1 MIVGTAGHIDHGKTT
16 LVRALTGVDTD
27 RLPEEKA
34 RGISIDLGYAYS
46 PLASGEVLGFVD
58 VPGHERFVHTM
69 LAGATGIDVALLIVA
84 ADDGVMP
91 QTREHFNIL
100 RLLGVP
106 KAVVALTK
114 VDMADASRV
123 VAVEREVRTLLSGSA
138 FADAP
143 MLPCSGRTGAGVEAL
158 RQCLDQVAQGH
169 RRRAADAHFRL
180 AVDRSFT
187 LPGIGTVVTGTVH
200 SGEVHVG
207 AGLVIAPSGREVRV
221 RSIHAQDREAQI
233 GMTGQ
238 RCALNLPGV
247 AREDIARGD
256 WIVAPPVALACMRF
270 DARVA
275 LLGDAPRALR
285 SGTTVHVHCGAAH
298 AAARLVF
305 LDDAAA
311 AAPPGDS
318 LAPGAT
324 RLVQL
329 VLQRPVAAWRGDRF
343 IIRDASATRTIGG
356 GTVLD
361 PFAPARYRASAERR
375 SYLGALEAPTPELQL
390 TSLIDQSR
398 LGVDLDR
405 FARGGNVMHLDAL
418 IAPLAA
424 RRVTAGGV
432 DYAIGDS
439 HWNGLQRH
447 ATEAIAAFH
456 LAHPDQAGPD
466 RARLKRIA
474 FPRLD
479 QVLYGALVADLVA
492 TGKLVRSGPWLHLPG
507 HDNAPTAQERA
518 LLEKVLPRLLDV
530 RFDPPWVRDLG
541 KAIAQ
546 PEALLRAAMIRASKR
561 GEMFQVVRDLFYHP
575 AAIRDLAA
583 IADGLQHAEGEV
595 RAAAF
600 RDATGLGRKR
610 AIQIL
615 EFFDRVGFTRRVRD
629 KHLVRADNPLALE
642 TPPGRTDV
650 APDASSSAAQ
660 IAT

>member
-1 MIVGTAGHIDHGKTT
+1 MLRCCPARVA
-16 LVRALTGVDTD
+16 RA
-27 RLPEEKA
+27 R
-34 RGISIDLGYAYS
+34 
-46 PLASGEVLGFVD
+46 
-58 VPGHERFVHTM
+58 
-69 LAGATGIDVALLIVA
+69 
-84 ADDGVMP
+84 
-91 QTREHFNIL
+91 
-100 RLLGVP
+100 
-106 KAVVALTK
+106 
-114 VDMADASRV
+114 
-123 VAVEREVRTLLSGSA
+123 
-138 FADAP
+138 
-143 MLPCSGRTGAGVEAL
+143 GVEAL

-432 DYAIGDS
+432 GLRHRGFALERSAAARDRS
-439 HWNGLQRH
+439 HRRVPPCAPGSGRTRSRQAQAHRLSTPRPSTLRRAGRGPCRYRQACAQR
-447 ATEAIAAFH
+447 AVAA
-456 LAHPDQAGPD
+456 
-466 RARLKRIA
+466 
-474 FPRLD
+474 
-479 QVLYGALVADLVA
+479 
-492 TGKLVRSGPWLHLPG
+492 SSG

-541 KAIAQ
+541 KVIAQ

-561 GEMFQVVRDLFYHP
+561 GEIFQVVRDLFYHP